1 MNYSLFEWTEEA
13 VKRFWDYESQFPQ
26 NYFTF
31 QCGNF
36 LIRRFKKYF
45 MNNARILD
53 YGSGP
58 GFFIPHLLR
67 KKTRVTALEF
77 SQNSLDLI
85 NEKFS
90 GKPGFLGAYSTEKLL
105 SQKSQFDT
113 ITLIEVIEHLDD
125 HYLNI
130 TFENVQKLLA
140 NDGMLIITT
149 PNDEDLSKSYILC
162 PETNTL
168 FHRWQHMR
176 SWNISTLRKYLEK
189 SGFRI
194 IKIGF
199 TDFNYRLLKRS
210 YIKIKNL
217 IKKLLLIQSSK
228 PPHLYCI
235 ATLKQ

>member
-1 MNYSLFEWTEEA
+1 MNYSLYEWTEEA

-36 LIRRFKKYF
+36 LIKRFKRYF
-45 MNNARILD
+45 MKNARILD

-58 GFFIPHLLR
+58 GFLIPHLLR

-77 SQNSLDLI
+77 SQYSLDLI

-90 GKPGFLGAYSTEKLL
+90 GNPGFIGAYSTEKLL

-130 TFENVQKLLA
+130 TFKSIQKLLA
-140 NDGMLIITT
+140 DDGILIITT
-149 PNDEDLSKSYILC
+149 PNDEDLNKSFILC

-168 FHRWQHMR
+168 FHRWQHVR
-176 SWNISTLRKYLEK
+176 SWNAASLRKYLEE

-194 IKIGF
+194 IKTGASNFAAGF
-199 TDFNYRLLKRS
+199 LERA
-210 YIKIKNL
+210 YIE
-217 IKKLLLIQSSK
+217 IKKIIKRLILMQPPK

-235 ATLKQ
+235 AKFGH

>member
-1 MNYSLFEWTEEA
+1 MNYSLYEWTEEA

-31 QCGNF
+31 QCGNN

-45 MNNARILD
+45 RKNARILD

-58 GFFIPHLLR
+58 GFFIPYLLR

-77 SQNSLDLI
+77 SQNSLDII
-85 NEKFS
+85 NQKFS
-90 GKPGFLGAYSTEKLL
+90 GNQGFMGAYSAEKLV
-105 SQKSQFDT
+105 SQKLQFDT

-125 HYLNI
+125 HYLDI
-130 TFENVQKLLA
+130 TFKNIQKLLA
-140 NDGMLIITT
+140 DDGILIITT
-149 PNDEDLSKSYILC
+149 PNDEDLSKSFILC

-168 FHRWQHMR
+168 FHRWQHVR
-176 SWNISTLRKYLEK
+176 TWNIKSLRKYLEE

-194 IKIGF
+194 INIGF
-199 TDFNYRLLKRS
+199 TDFNYRFLKRTYYS
-210 YIKIKNL
+210 IKNI
-217 IKKLLLIQSSK
+217 IKRLLFIYPSK

-235 ATLKQ
+235 ARLGH

>member
-36 LIRRFKKYF
+36 LIKRFKKYF
-45 MNNARILD
+45 MNNTRILD

-58 GFFIPHLLR
+58 GFLIPHLLH
-67 KKTRVTALEF
+67 KKITVTALEF
-77 SQNSLDLI
+77 SQKSLTLI

-90 GKPGFLGAYSTEKLL
+90 GKEGFAGAYSTDELFI
-105 SQKSQFDT
+105 QKSQFDT

-125 HYLNI
+125 HYLNV
-130 TFENVQKLLA
+130 TFENIQKLLK
-140 NDGMLIITT
+140 NDGVLIITT

-168 FHRWQHMR
+168 FHRWQHLR
-176 SWNISTLRKYLEK
+176 SWNAGTLRKYLEE

-194 IKIGF
+194 IKMNP
-199 TDFNYRLLKRS
+199 TDFNFGSLKRF
-210 YIKIKNL
+210 YIEIKNL
-217 IKKLLLIQSSK
+217 IKKLLHIQPSK

-235 ATLKQ
+235 ATLKK